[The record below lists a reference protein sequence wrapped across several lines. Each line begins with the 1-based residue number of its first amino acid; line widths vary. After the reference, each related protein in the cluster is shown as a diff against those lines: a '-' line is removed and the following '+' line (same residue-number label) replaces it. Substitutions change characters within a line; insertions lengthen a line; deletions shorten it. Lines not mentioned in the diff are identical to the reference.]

1 MQVMT
6 TSNMTVF
13 LAGHTH
19 RELIVHRNT
28 TLEIHPWARK
38 KEALKVSQAYR
49 YITVDN
55 GNFDDHAY
63 NLKLERL
70 LSRIQSQRKSSVIG
84 PIFHS
89 IHSIKPMSELSIF
102 QRIQI

>member
-1 MQVMT
+1 MKVIT

-13 LAGHTH
+13 LAGLT

-28 TLEIHPWARK
+28 ALEIHPWAIKRG
-38 KEALKVSQAYR
+38 LKGSQAYR

-55 GNFDDHAY
+55 GNFDDHSY